1 MKSVAIVGGGVSG
14 LVAAWHLAT
23 TAPSWSITVFEADER
38 VGGKLRQEEIAG
50 HRVDVGAESALWR
63 RPEVVDLLAELGVER
78 TDGLDAVHDRL
89 LRDEPDIAHSLLRW
103 LADHECPLVNPK
115 FSSWSNRA

>member
-1 MKSVAIVGGGVSG
+1 MPTPFAETSAQRWENALG
-14 LVAAWHLAT
+14 AALAAT
-23 TAPSWSITVFEADER
+23 RF
-38 VGGKLRQEEIAG
+38 
-50 HRVDVGAESALWR
+50 
-63 RPEVVDLLAELGVER
+63 LAELGVER